1 MKLFPNA
8 HNNRILLR
16 FAACLLSGAVV
27 SGVLGMFTPHFP
39 GWQAVG
45 PATLM
50 LLIAISVIPYSLR
63 QPPSGR

>member
-16 FAACLLSGAVV
+16 CAACLVTGAVV
-27 SGVLGMFTPHFP
+27 CGVLGTVTPHFP

-45 PATLM
+45 IATLM
-50 LLIAISVIPYSLR
+50 LLIAIFVIPYSLR
-63 QPPSGR
+63 QPPPE